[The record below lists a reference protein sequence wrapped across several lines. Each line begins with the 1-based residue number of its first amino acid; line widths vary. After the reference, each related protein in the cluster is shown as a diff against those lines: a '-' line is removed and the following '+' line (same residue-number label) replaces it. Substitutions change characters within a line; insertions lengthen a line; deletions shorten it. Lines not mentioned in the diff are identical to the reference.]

1 MYHLRSPQG
10 VGAGL
15 GADSIMVT
23 FSAVGQ
29 GVVTTSVDAGPL
41 DTELMA
47 KRGDL
52 IITEAKG

>member
-1 MYHLRSPQG
+1 
-10 VGAGL
+10 
-15 GADSIMVT
+15 MVT

-29 GVVTTSVDAGPL
+29 GVVTTSVEAGPL

-52 IITEAKG
+52 IITKAKG